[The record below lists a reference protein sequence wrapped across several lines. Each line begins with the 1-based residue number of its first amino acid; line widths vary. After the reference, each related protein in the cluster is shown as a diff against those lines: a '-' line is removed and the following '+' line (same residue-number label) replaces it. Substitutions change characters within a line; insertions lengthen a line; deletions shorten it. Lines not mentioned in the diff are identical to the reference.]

1 MHHIWDQKITII
13 QELQQQGYARIVV
26 EAWTDEVRDS
36 IDQMLRQA
44 GFRHYHVHKIKH
56 EQNSYVLVLKN
67 LTHDLPYALE
77 KVYPARSSFLRIL
90 PLILAASLMAFT
102 VLLSSYAKDL
112 MSFVVVLVIPA
123 ILGSL
128 FEYFMI
134 RKQPNPIFLSRL
146 FKIQP
151 LVFVIVIVF
160 CVIVLREGIICLIM
174 LLPILL
180 MGLLL
185 GAGLMRLICH
195 YLWKPS
201 AKIYSFALLP
211 LILWLL
217 LPDFSRTEYGQTQRS
232 VVIHAPAHQVF
243 QAINQIGKIQ
253 PEEVKHSFIFSM
265 GFPKPIFGMTEQHE
279 GELIRTIQ
287 WERGI
292 KFEEKVTAS
301 HAPYLLSWKYQFA
314 PDSFPKGSLD
324 DHLEM
329 GGKYFDLLKT
339 DYQLQQIDAH
349 TTKLILSIDYRLSTE
364 YNWYSRLWVNYVL
377 NEFSDVVMQIHKQ
390 RLEKDRS

>member
-1 MHHIWDQKITII
+1 MHHLQDQKTII
-13 QELQQQGYARIVV
+13 QELQQQGYARIQVI
-26 EAWTDEVRDS
+26 EWTEQTRDS
-36 IDQMLRQA
+36 LVKMLLQA
-44 GFRHYHVHKIKH
+44 GVQDYQFHKIKNEPH
-56 EQNSYVLVLKN
+56 DYLIVLKGSASK
-67 LTHDLPYALE
+67 LPYQLE
-77 KVYPARSSFLRIL
+77 KDYSPRTSFLKVL
-90 PLILAASLMAFT
+90 PLILAVSLIAVT
-102 VLLSSYAKDL
+102 VLFSSYSQDL
-112 MSFVVVLVIPA
+112 MSFVIVLIIPA
-123 ILGSL
+123 ILGAL

-134 RKQPNPIFLSRL
+134 RQQPKPIFLSKL

-160 CVIVLREGIICLIM
+160 CVIVLREGIICLII

-180 MGLLL
+180 IGLLL
-185 GAGLMRLICH
+185 GAGFMRLICH

-217 LPDFSRTEYGQTQRS
+217 LPDFSQTEYGQTQRS
-232 VVIHAPAHQVF
+232 VVIRAPAQQVF

-253 PEEVKHSFIFSM
+253 PEEVKDSFIFSM
-265 GFPKPIFGMTEQHE
+265 GFPKPVFGMTEQHG

-314 PDSFPKGSLD
+314 SDSFPKGSLD

-339 DYQLQQIDAH
+339 DYQLEQIDAH

-390 RLEKDRS
+390 RLEKDLS